1 MGFLKKPYI
10 IAGLLAIGLAG
21 VLYVKFVSPTNVAFI
36 NFTDSQYA
44 QILQVKDNP
53 FIRVKRISFKQGKIP
68 GLEKYTA
75 IYIFGMGLN
84 LNEKQMKSIRAAMN
98 KGSKVYVYA
107 ATSSGSDLTN
117 LAVDNLKYIEACFSN
132 GGRRNM
138 QALLNYS
145 RRVFDG
151 KTFFSRPM
159 VKPQIIPRDVFFHL
173 GEEEYFATRK
183 GYQKFYETKGYFK
196 PEGAKVCILTT
207 NLGPRNR
214 NNRAAVDALIRD
226 LEARGINVY
235 PAAGFMKRLDA
246 IKAVGPD
253 LVVLMPHGR
262 LALGRAAEAVAYLKE
277 KNIPL
282 LCPIHIYG
290 PYDEWVKSQQ
300 GMAGGM
306 LSQSIVMPE
315 LDGGID
321 PYVIG
326 AQFKNKDG
334 LYVFEPILERIKL
347 FGSRVEKWIKLQ
359 RLPNSEKKVAIV
371 YYKGPGLN
379 AMAAGGLEV
388 APSLLNLLRRLQQQG
403 FDTGVLPE
411 SAKALMAKIQK
422 EGPVLG
428 VYAKGTFKKYLK
440 NGNPKLIP
448 VPTYSNWCQ
457 QHLQPEMVKDIEAN
471 YGPAPGEY
479 MQVEKDGEDYIAVA
493 RIRFGNVVIL
503 PQPLPGYGENESRLI
518 HGAKKAPP
526 HSYAAAYLWIR
537 NGFKADAIVHFGTHG
552 SLEFTPWKQAALSQ
566 YDWPDAL
573 IGDLPHP
580 YIYVINNIGEA
591 MIAKRRSY
599 AVIASHLTPPFTE
612 ADLYG
617 KLSDLHDALHSYFNT
632 ESKALKQEYRET
644 IKTLVYKMELH
655 KDLEL
660 EEKEERNL
668 SEAAIH
674 KIHNHIHALEQEKI
688 TRGLYILG
696 RSYRKS
702 DVYETVR
709 LMAIDALAYS
719 RARLDRLK
727 GKIKA
732 EDVENQHK
740 FDAVYRQKAFTI
752 IDNILLRDYSPAGYL
767 DKQDLARLAAW
778 EKEHAKPSADEMMA
792 SMMAMAMAGQGK
804 KKKAPEKAE
813 KTGLGQVKALVLKIA
828 PDLQKQEFILSLKN
842 GKNFM
847 RASALLDPESMKKAV
862 KIAKYVPA
870 MQEKLEL
877 FKDPNMLELVGFMQ
891 KPKSRGIVFNLLEDK
906 NMRELIR
913 DEQKKLM
920 QQAALKALEPDYTR
934 DIFLA
939 ISPKKNRPMIAGWPR
954 KRLLIFKNHIGFY
967 LENKDLAGE
976 ISKNGN
982 KDAQAVAAVLQSKKA
997 LEEVET
1003 AVRLA
1008 DRKIAEW
1015 EAREEEYVAAV
1026 RTYRDTLFSIKNY
1039 YAALKKSTSE
1049 ELAAI
1054 TRALSGGY
1062 LSPSSGGD
1070 PIGNPQAVPTG
1081 RNLFAIDAEKTPTK
1095 EAWKVAVKLA
1105 DALIAAKLSRTGKY
1119 PQKVAFTLWG
1129 GEFIRAKGINL
1140 AQIFYLLGVE
1150 PVRNSRGA
1158 VHDVRLIPMEKLKR
1172 PRIDVVVQTSGQFRD
1187 IAASRVY
1194 LINKAVDL
1202 AGRADDGD
1210 QYENHVKAG
1219 TIKAEAIMKAKGLS
1233 PEQARKFAAA
1243 RVFGGVNGNYGTAI
1257 MGKVES
1263 GDKWE
1268 DEKEITSQYL
1278 KNMGAVYT
1286 KENWGFYQAGI
1297 FEGALQNTD
1306 TVVHPRS
1313 SNTYGPLSLD
1323 HYYEFMGGLNAV
1335 VRQVTGND
1343 PEAFFNDLRNR
1354 YNPRVQG
1361 VKEAIWVEA
1370 RTTIFNPK
1378 YIKDLQAGGASSAE
1392 VFAETVRNTYGWN
1405 VMKPNAIDKEIW
1417 EGIDSVYIRDKY
1429 KLGMEKYFR
1438 DKNPYALQ
1446 EITAVMLETVRKGY
1460 WQPDAAVIKRIAE
1473 LHARL
1478 VIDHKAGCSG
1488 FVCDNAKLQ
1497 AMIQNALKPEQKADY
1512 KRQIDSARVGETGEK
1527 KKGME
1532 LKKEKMSMSKVKEL
1546 VKENMTTVGVVFIIL
1561 LLFSAAVI
1569 VGMARHRK

>member
-1 MGFLKKPYI
+1 MKTIIANIMSFLKKPYI

-21 VLYVKFVSPTNVAFI
+21 ALYVKFVSPTNVAFI

-44 QILQVKDNP
+44 QILEVKKNA
-53 FIRVKRISFKQGKIP
+53 FINAKRISFKQEKTP
-68 GLEKYTA
+68 GLKKYTA

-84 LNEKQMKSIRAAMN
+84 LNEKQSKSIQAAMN
-98 KGSKVYVYA
+98 RGSKVYVYA
-107 ATSSGSDLTN
+107 ATSSGSDLNN
-117 LAVDNLKYIEACFSN
+117 LEGDDLKYIEACFSN

-145 RRVFDG
+145 RRIFDG
-151 KTFFSRPM
+151 KTFFSQPI
-159 VKPQIIPRDVFFHL
+159 VEPQIIPHDVFFHL
-173 GEEEYFATRK
+173 GEDEYFTTHME
-183 GYQKFYETKGYFK
+183 YQEFYETRDYFK

-226 LEARGINVY
+226 LEARGMNVY
-235 PAAGFMKRLDA
+235 PAAGFMQRLDFL
-246 IKAVGPD
+246 KAVNPD
-253 LVVLMPHGR
+253 LAVLMPHGR
-262 LALGRAAEAVAYLKE
+262 LALGRAAEAVAYLRE

-282 LCPIHIYG
+282 LCPIHIFG
-290 PYDEWVKSQQ
+290 PYDKWVKSQQ

-326 AQFKNKDG
+326 AQFKNKNG
-334 LYVFEPILERIKL
+334 LYVFKPIPERIKR
-347 FGSRVEKWIKLQ
+347 FGRRVENWIRLQ

-379 AMAAGGLEV
+379 AMSAGGLEV
-388 APSLLNLLRRLQQQG
+388 APSLLNLLRHLKQQG

-411 SAKALMAKIQK
+411 NAKALMARIQK

-428 VYAKGTFKKYLK
+428 AYAKGSFQKYLE
-440 NGNPKLIP
+440 NGNPELIS
-448 VPTYSNWCQ
+448 VPTYSAWCQ
-457 QHLQPEMVKDIEAN
+457 QNLQPEMLKDIEVN
-471 YGPAPGEY
+471 YGPEPGKY
-479 MQVEKDGEDYIAVA
+479 RQVEKDDEDYIAVA

-503 PQPLPGYGENESRLI
+503 PQPLPGYGDNTSQII

-526 HSYAAAYLWIR
+526 HAYVAAYLWIK

-552 SLEFTPWKQAALSQ
+552 SLEFTPWKQVALSQ

-573 IGDLPHP
+573 IGALPHP

-617 KLSDLHDALHSYFNT
+617 KLSDLHNALHSYFNT

-660 EEKEERNL
+660 EGKEKGTL
-668 SEAAIH
+668 AEAAIH
-674 KIHNHIHALEQEKI
+674 KIHNHIHVLEQEKI
-688 TRGLYILG
+688 TRGLYTLG
-696 RSYRKS
+696 KSYRES

-709 LMAIDALAYS
+709 LMAIDAIAYS
-719 RARLDRLK
+719 RAGLDLLQ

-732 EDVENQHK
+732 EDMENQHK
-740 FDAVYRQKAFTI
+740 FDTVYRQKAFAM
-752 IDNILLRDYSPAGYL
+752 IDNILLRNYSPASYL
-767 DKQDLARLAAW
+767 NKQDLARLAAW
-778 EKEHAKPSADEMMA
+778 DKAHAKPGPDEMMRKMSA
-792 SMMAMAMAGQGK
+792 AH
-804 KKKAPEKAE
+804 
-813 KTGLGQVKALVLKIA
+813 KT
-828 PDLQKQEFILSLKN
+828 
-842 GKNFM
+842 
-847 RASALLDPESMKKAV
+847 
-862 KIAKYVPA
+862 AKT
-870 MQEKLEL
+870 
-877 FKDPNMLELVGFMQ
+877 D
-891 KPKSRGIVFNLLEDK
+891 S
-906 NMRELIR
+906 
-913 DEQKKLM
+913 
-920 QQAALKALEPDYTR
+920 
-934 DIFLA
+934 
-939 ISPKKNRPMIAGWPR
+939 
-954 KRLLIFKNHIGFY
+954 
-967 LENKDLAGE
+967 
-976 ISKNGN
+976 
-982 KDAQAVAAVLQSKKA
+982 
-997 LEEVET
+997 
-1003 AVRLA
+1003 
-1008 DRKIAEW
+1008 
-1015 EAREEEYVAAV
+1015 REEEYVAAV
-1026 RTYRDTLFSIKNY
+1026 RIYRDTLFSIKDY
-1039 YAALKKSTSE
+1039 YAALEKSTSE
-1049 ELAAI
+1049 ETAAI
-1054 TRALSGGY
+1054 VRALSGGY

-1081 RNLFAIDAEKTPTK
+1081 RNLYAIDAEKTPTQ
-1095 EAWKVAVKLA
+1095 EAWKVGVKLA

-1119 PQKVAFTLWG
+1119 PQKAAFTLWG
-1129 GEFIRAKGINL
+1129 GEFIRAQGINL

-1233 PEQARKFAAA
+1233 PEQARKFATA

-1268 DEKEITSQYL
+1268 DEKEIIDQYL

-1335 VRQVTGND
+1335 VRQVTGSD

-1417 EGIDSVYIRDKY
+1417 EGIDSVYIQDKY
-1429 KLGMEKYFR
+1429 KLNMEKYFR
-1438 DKNPYALQ
+1438 QKNPYALQ
-1446 EITAVMLETVRKGY
+1446 EITAVMLETIRKGY

-1512 KRQIDSARVGETGEK
+1512 KRQIDSARMGETGEK

-1532 LKKEKMSMSKVKEL
+1532 LKKEKMSLNQVKEL
-1546 VKENMTTVGVVFIIL
+1546 VKENMTTVVAVFIIL